1 MEQEYEEI
9 DLRELLAMIISKWY
23 IIVILFVLSSSAAY
37 IVTDKFMEPIYESKT
52 SLFIGKEKDSIGGIG
67 VSLSD
72 LQTSNKL
79 IIDYQQI
86 AKTRLVIEKVI
97 DKLNLNMSLKT
108 FRNSLQVS
116 SIKDSRLFTVS
127 FQHTNPQLAADIA
140 NAVADELL
148 LNATKIIEVKNIR
161 VIDTALVPTAPIK
174 PSKMQNTA
182 IAGVL
187 GIMIAVFIIFMLEF
201 FNNTIKTEEDIEK
214 KLGLTTIGL
223 IPYFEGEKR

>member
-1 MEQEYEEI
+1 MEQDYEEI

-23 IIVILFVLSSSAAY
+23 LIVILFVLSTSAAY
-37 IVTDKFMEPIYESKT
+37 IVTDKFMDPVYEAKT

-72 LQTSNKL
+72 IQTSNKL
-79 IIDYQQI
+79 IIDYRQI
-86 AKTRLVIEKVI
+86 AKTRLVIDKVI
-97 DKLNLNMSLKT
+97 DHLDLNMDLKT
-108 FRNSLQVS
+108 FRDSLQVN

-140 NAVADELL
+140 NAVANELL
-148 LNATKIIEVKNIR
+148 LKATEIIEVKNIS
-161 VIDTALVPTAPIK
+161 VIDTALVPTSHIK

-187 GIMIAVFIIFMLEF
+187 GIMIAIFIIFALEF